1 MDLDRRALLAVG
13 VGEGGGWGRCGWRAG
28 GSELDWETGLSGGGL
43 TETESPTLVTNGRL
57 VVVGNRSGRT
67 HDFDTGEWVDA
78 EEVQVR
84 TYRGDGTVHWSAE
97 IEGQY
102 DGSPAADERG
112 VYVPLDDGE
121 LVAVGPNDDADTHE
135 DDGDGAERWR
145 SDGEGLTEFVAG
157 DGVVVGTDRER
168 IVGFDAEDGDR
179 WFGRELGDAAVGDV
193 VIGNGIVW
201 IGSAHGD
208 GEGELV
214 AVDNDGEERFSRS
227 LPSTVQRM
235 AATAEGCLL
244 ELGDDAGLTM
254 IGTGSDDRWDREAAP
269 SGRWATTGDRLYG
282 VVGGDLT
289 AIDLGDGAVR
299 WERPD
304 VDTNGRVVADD
315 RGVYFRGTAPRLD
328 ECGLVGLHPDGER
341 WWEAPLPPDVNCS
354 GELTLVGDRL
364 VLLQD
369 STAYGFH
376 AGPGRRFSL
385 V

>member
-1 MDLDRRALLAVG
+1 MDLGRRAVLAVG
-13 VGEGGGWGRCGWRAG
+13 LGAASALAGCGYQPGGG
-28 GSELDWETGLSGGGL
+28 ELDWETGLSGGGL

-97 IEGQY
+97 TEGQY
-102 DGSPAADERG
+102 DGSPAADDRG
-112 VYVPLDDGE
+112 VYVPLDGGE
-121 LVAVGPNDDADTHE
+121 LVAVGPDEDADTHE

-179 WFGRELGDAAVGDV
+179 RFDRELGDAAVGDLA
-193 VIGNGIVW
+193 IGNGTVW
-201 IGSAHGD
+201 IGSARGN

-214 AVDNDGEERFSRS
+214 AVDTDGEERFSRS

-282 VVGGDLT
+282 VVDGDLT

-299 WERPD
+299 WERSD
-304 VDTNGRVVADD
+304 VDTNGRVVADE
-315 RGVYFRGTAPRLD
+315 RGVYARGTVPGLD
-328 ECGLVGLHPDGER
+328 GCGLVAVDRDGDR
-341 WWEAPLPPDVNCS
+341 WWEAPLPRDVDCS
-354 GELTLVGDRL
+354 GELLLVGDRL
-364 VLLQD
+364 VLVQS
-369 STAYGFH
+369 STAYGFR
-376 AGPGRRFSL
+376 ADPGLRLSL